1 MIPLRD
7 DRVEVSHDRQSRRL
21 YHRRSR
27 RPRATH
33 HERPYLVLAHRDYRM
48 IWSAEI
54 LSSTGTQ
61 IQRVAV
67 AWQVFAMT
75 GDPLQLGLLGL
86 VRFVPLFLFG
96 LIGGMLADRHD
107 RRVTLIASQSTQM
120 VIAVAFAGLTATG
133 AITLPWIYALTALSA
148 LLGAVASPTRH
159 ALIPM
164 LVPETAMPA
173 AMTMEVL
180 AMQAAGMA
188 GPALGGVLVA
198 SVGIAPSYAIDAA
211 SFGLVVAAAL
221 TLQTRATRGAA
232 LAAGGREAII
242 EGLRFLRETP
252 VLLGTM
258 ILDFLATFFGA
269 STSLMPIFAA
279 NVLGGGPRT
288 LGLLLSAPAAGAVA
302 GATLLASRRPLRRPG
317 VGILAAIVVYGLALI
332 AFALSRNLLLALAFL
347 AISGAADSVSVAQ
360 RHTLRNLVTP
370 DRLRGR
376 VAAAHAT
383 FAGGGPQLGEFEA
396 GLVAS
401 WTSAPVAVAIGG
413 LGTLLAA
420 LVVARRIPEIAR
432 YRWRLDSISEVAAPV
447 PRATDRGTKDIDEPG
462 RGSI

>member
-1 MIPLRD
+1 MIRARPGSQRA
-7 DRVEVSHDRQSRRL
+7 SR
-21 YHRRSR
+21 
-27 RPRATH
+27 
-33 HERPYLVLAHRDYRM
+33 HERPYRVLAHRDYRM

-54 LSSTGTQ
+54 FSSTGTQ

-67 AWQVFAMT
+67 AWQVFEMT

-96 LIGGMLADRHD
+96 LIGGMLADRYD
-107 RRVTLIASQSTQM
+107 RRVTLIVAQSAQLL
-120 VIAVAFAGLTATG
+120 IAAAFAGLTATG
-133 AITLPWIYALTALSA
+133 AITLPWIYALTATSA

-164 LVPETAMPA
+164 LVPDAAMPA

-180 AMQAAGMA
+180 AMQTAGMV
-188 GPALGGVLVA
+188 GPAVGGALVA
-198 SVGIAPSYAIDAA
+198 SVGIAPSYAIDAI
-211 SFGLVVAAAL
+211 SFGLVAITAL
-221 TLQTRATRGAA
+221 ALQTRATRGAPMA
-232 LAAGGREAII
+232 SGREAIV

-269 STSLMPIFAA
+269 STTLMPIFAA
-279 NVLGGGPRT
+279 NILGGGPRT

-302 GATLLASRRPLRRPG
+302 GATILASRRPLRRPG
-317 VGILAAIVVYGLALI
+317 IGILAAIVVYGLSLI
-332 AFALSRNLLLALAFL
+332 AFALSRNLLLSLAFL
-347 AISGAADSVSVAQ
+347 AVSGAADSVSVAQ

-370 DRLRGR
+370 NRLRGR

-383 FAGGGPQLGEFEA
+383 FAGGGPQPGEFEA

-401 WTSAPVAVAIGG
+401 WTSAPAAVVIGG
-413 LGTLLAA
+413 AGTLLAA
-420 LVVARRIPEIAR
+420 LLVARRIPEIAR
-432 YRWRLDSISEVAAPV
+432 YRWRLEAPAEVVGAV
-447 PRATDRGTKDIDEPG
+447 PPPPNRGTKDIDELG
-462 RGSI
+462 HGSI

>member
-1 MIPLRD
+1 MIRG
-7 DRVEVSHDRQSRRL
+7 RSGSRRA
-21 YHRRSR
+21 S
-27 RPRATH
+27 H
-33 HERPYLVLAHRDYRM
+33 HERPYRVLAHRDYRM
-48 IWSAEI
+48 VWSAEL

-96 LIGGMLADRHD
+96 LIGGMLADCYD
-107 RRVTLIASQSTQM
+107 RRVTLIVAQSAQLL
-120 VIAVAFAGLTATG
+120 IAAAFAGLTATG
-133 AITLPWIYALTALSA
+133 AITIAWIFALTATSA

-164 LVPETAMPA
+164 LVPDAAMPA

-180 AMQAAGMA
+180 AMQSAGMV
-188 GPALGGVLVA
+188 GPAVGGTLVA
-198 SVGIAPSYAIDAA
+198 SVGIAPSYAIDAI
-211 SFGLVVAAAL
+211 SFGLVTATAL
-221 TLQTRATRGAA
+221 ALQTRATRGAPIA
-232 LAAGGREAII
+232 SGREAIV
-242 EGLRFLRETP
+242 EGLRFLRKTP

-258 ILDFLATFFGA
+258 ILDFLANFFGA
-269 STSLMPIFAA
+269 STTLMPIFAA

-317 VGILAAIVVYGLALI
+317 IGILAAIVVYGVALI
-332 AFALSRNLLLALAFL
+332 AFALSRNLLVSLIFL
-347 AISGAADSVSVAQ
+347 AVSGAADSVSVAQ

-370 DRLRGR
+370 NRLRGR

-401 WTSAPVAVAIGG
+401 WTSAPAAVAIGG
-413 LGTLLAA
+413 AGTLLAA
-420 LVVARRIPEIAR
+420 LIVARGIPEIAR
-432 YRWRLDSISEVAAPV
+432 YRWRLDASLEVAATV
-447 PRATDRGTKDIDEPG
+447 PAPPHHGTKDIDELG
-462 RGSI
+462 HGSI